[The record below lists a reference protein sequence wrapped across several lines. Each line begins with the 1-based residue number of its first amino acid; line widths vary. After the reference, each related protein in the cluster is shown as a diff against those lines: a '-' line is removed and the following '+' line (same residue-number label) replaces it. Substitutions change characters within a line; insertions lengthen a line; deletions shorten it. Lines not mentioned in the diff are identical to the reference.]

1 MKALRKTLE
10 RLAQSMA
17 LTIMSALSNHVS
29 LCGRVIYPSTKDSSP
44 ASAPI
49 NRVCHHQHTSE
60 PQDNLNLEQGKIP
73 DNNCSAGPP
82 DIQFADV
89 CLA

>member
-29 LCGRVIYPSTKDSSP
+29 L
-44 ASAPI
+44 
-49 NRVCHHQHTSE
+49 
-60 PQDNLNLEQGKIP
+60 
-73 DNNCSAGPP
+73 
-82 DIQFADV
+82 
-89 CLA
+89 

>member
-1 MKALRKTLE
+1 MKALRMTLE

-29 LCGRVIYPSTKDSSP
+29 LCGRVIYPSTKDNNP

-49 NRVCHHQHTSE
+49 NKVSYQHKANQKTT
-60 PQDNLNLEQGKIP
+60 
-73 DNNCSAGPP
+73 
-82 DIQFADV
+82 
-89 CLA
+89 